1 MVQGIVKALKGIG
14 KDERGFTLMELIAVL
29 AVLAVLTMIAVP
41 KFTGTVES
49 AKEKADKATLEVLQ
63 RAVDMYV
70 LDHEGDGPDKEEDL
84 LDGYIKGGWPE
95 AQVEGKAFR
104 LADGEVKYNG
114 NGNDNGNDDGDGD

>member
-1 MVQGIVKALKGIG
+1 MVQGIVKALKGIS

-41 KFTGTVES
+41 KFTEAVES
-49 AKEKADKATLEVLQ
+49 AREKADEATLEVLQ

-70 LDHEGDGPDKEEDL
+70 LDHKGEGPKEKDD
-84 LDGYIKGGWPE
+84 LDGYIKGGWPK

-114 NGNDNGNDDGDGD
+114 NGN